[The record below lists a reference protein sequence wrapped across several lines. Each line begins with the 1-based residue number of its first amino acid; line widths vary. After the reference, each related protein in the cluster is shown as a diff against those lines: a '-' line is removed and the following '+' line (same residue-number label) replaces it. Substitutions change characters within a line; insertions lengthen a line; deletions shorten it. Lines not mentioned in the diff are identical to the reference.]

1 VLEDEKGVYSDEAKD
16 LIATLPQ
23 FYEEADLETRKL
35 IKFQRMKNM
44 L

>member
-1 VLEDEKGVYSDEAKD
+1 MLEDEKGVCSESAKD

-23 FYEEADLETRKL
+23 FYEEAYPDVRKI
-35 IKFQRMKNM
+35 IKFQIMKNM